1 MPVEESGI
9 RPVQETEHASA
20 PPAHTEH
27 PQRTEHHTAP
37 PADTEHPQRTEHAT
51 APPAGTEHLQRKD
64 ASADI
69 RQANAGQLD
78 TADDSPSVP
87 EIDIAQEDEPV
98 PPIDTVAEPVA
109 LKRSDTANLASPRP
123 ADSPPRVGNSHR
135 PELISPLDLAN
146 CLASIQRTVPRSP
159 ESAASWR
166 PASTQQ
172 PGMGDSALS
181 QQLEAADDS
190 AADGK
195 TAHPAAAQRADPGS
209 TGSATPWGTAP
220 VREPE
225 TLQDSALVEGTAAV
239 QQTDHPRP
247 SAAAQPMDSSI
258 QQGDFADGPALGPR
272 PEAPSRLASNEHSAT
287 RDDPGRIEHATDP
300 VPSDTVTGS
309 ASSPWIGIS
318 HRRDAT
324 PSIADSKDTAEA
336 HGNDRRPHPQT
347 SGTGLFTPTPRTDPV
362 AQGDPLDHRAPV
374 RRTADPAAR
383 PSDRQATAAPRDRA
397 HDSAPGHRPA
407 PARGERGDTGHRP
420 PQTPQTGTTNASEV
434 SRIAQELSQRHGVKI
449 VGFGATDIDV
459 QAVREIVSA
468 IDELLAKYPIPLR
481 GVELTDDPESRP
493 RPNPTTVTEDSPEVW
508 LVLAKPA
515 PHPSGAVAEQ
525 QTRRIFRRRGPVE
538 RPVYTTVVR
547 EFARALDVAG
557 GFRARQE
564 ALRTLINE
572 SLLRGGSGAGLLDP
586 GRALVEGFTEVVLR
600 GDRAGAS
607 AKELHAALVKMARAE
622 STDQPEATDPPDAT
636 DLPSSTDLSA

>member
-1 MPVEESGI
+1 
-9 RPVQETEHASA
+9 
-20 PPAHTEH
+20 
-27 PQRTEHHTAP
+27 
-37 PADTEHPQRTEHAT
+37 
-51 APPAGTEHLQRKD
+51 
-64 ASADI
+64 
-69 RQANAGQLD
+69 
-78 TADDSPSVP
+78 
-87 EIDIAQEDEPV
+87 
-98 PPIDTVAEPVA
+98 
-109 LKRSDTANLASPRP
+109 
-123 ADSPPRVGNSHR
+123 
-135 PELISPLDLAN
+135 
-146 CLASIQRTVPRSP
+146 
-159 ESAASWR
+159 
-166 PASTQQ
+166 
-172 PGMGDSALS
+172 MGDSALS

-247 SAAAQPMDSSI
+247 SAAEQPMDSPI

-272 PEAPSRLASNEHSAT
+272 SEAPSRLASNEHSAT
-287 RDDPGRIEHATDP
+287 RDDPGHIEHATDP
-300 VPSDTVTGS
+300 VPSDTATGS

-336 HGNDRRPHPQT
+336 HRNDRRPHPQT

-420 PQTPQTGTTNASEV
+420 PQRPQTGTTNASEV